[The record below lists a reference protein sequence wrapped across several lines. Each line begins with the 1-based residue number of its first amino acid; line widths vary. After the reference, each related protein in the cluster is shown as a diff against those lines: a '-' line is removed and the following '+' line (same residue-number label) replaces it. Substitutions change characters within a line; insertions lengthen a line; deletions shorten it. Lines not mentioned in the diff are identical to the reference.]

1 MPNSRRREGPSS
13 VAGAEECYPIWKQR
27 LDTNTLVTTPNSDLV
42 YTMSTW
48 TGARTVGSCSGRR
61 KVLTRLPAWASDQ
74 HEQADEPGH
83 TEAFV
88 THGTARSLGRPK
100 LLRERGCQSGAGSMN
115 SMVSPARANTAYRNR
130 T

>member
-1 MPNSRRREGPSS
+1 M
-13 VAGAEECYPIWKQR
+13 AGAEECYPIWKQR

-74 HEQADEPGH
+74 HEQADGPATRKPSSRMARPAH
-83 TEAFV
+83 WA
-88 THGTARSLGRPK
+88 ARSSFENAVVRVA
-100 LLRERGCQSGAGSMN
+100 Q
-115 SMVSPARANTAYRNR
+115 AR
-130 T
+130 

>member
-1 MPNSRRREGPSS
+1 

-27 LDTNTLVTTPNSDLV
+27 LDTNTLVTTPDSDLV

-61 KVLTRLPAWASDQ
+61 KVLTRLPAS
-74 HEQADEPGH
+74 
-83 TEAFV
+83 EAFV